1 MEPLLRDGSITPT
14 VDTLTKGLLRT
25 LLVLLHDFP
34 DYLSENH
41 FTLCNLIPPG
51 CVQLKNLVLSAFP
64 RLKRLPD
71 PFMQGLKLE
80 SIIENKDPPRLSV
93 NVVSILDN
101 VKIRAPLDKY
111 LQSLA
116 PEDFLRRLV
125 DRIKIV
131 PLENGVQNGHVPVQ
145 EKRPHYNVDLLNAI
159 VLYVGMQAIKVAQK
173 NEETGVLIFD
183 AKSPHMGLFTAL
195 NAEFD
200 IEGSLFNNYANAGRY
215 HFLSA
220 IANQLRYPNSHTYYF
235 SCAILELFS
244 QEDSPPN
251 TYEQITRVLLER
263 IVCNRPHPVHPR
275 FNVAD
280 YSGACLSRLLA
291 F

>member
-1 MEPLLRDGSITPT
+1 VFTRLLASMFKFMEPRLRDESITPT
-14 VDTLTKGLLRT
+14 VDALTKGLLRT

-64 RLKRLPD
+64 RMKRLPD

-80 SIIENKDPPRLSV
+80 NITENKDPPRLTV
-93 NVVSILDN
+93 NLASILDSL
-101 VKIRAPLDKY
+101 KIRAPLDKY
-111 LQSLA
+111 LNTPI
-116 PEDFLRRLV
+116 PEDFPRRLV
-125 DRIKIV
+125 DRIKIL
-131 PLENGVQNGHVPVQ
+131 PMENGVHNGVGSVK
-145 EKRPHYNVDLLNAI
+145 ERRPHYNVGLLNAV
-159 VLYVGMQAIKVAQK
+159 VLYVGMQAIEVAQK

-183 AKSPHMGLFTAL
+183 AKSSQMELFSAL
-195 NAEFD
+195 NAELD
-200 IEGSLFNNYANAGRY
+200 IEGFLPFFSVTNSGRY

-235 SCAILELFS
+235 SCVILELFS

-251 TYEQITRVLLER
+251 ANEQITRVLLER
-263 IVCNRPHPVHPR
+263 IVCNRPHPVIP
-275 FNVAD
+275 A
-280 YSGACLSRLLA
+280 
-291 F
+291 

>member
-1 MEPLLRDGSITPT
+1 MEPRLRDGSITPT
-14 VDTLTKGLLRT
+14 VDALTKGLLRT

-64 RLKRLPD
+64 RMKRLPD
-71 PFMQGLKLE
+71 PFMQGLVLE
-80 SIIENKDPPRLSV
+80 NIPENKDPPRVSV
-93 NVVSILDN
+93 KLPAVLD
-101 VKIRAPLDKY
+101 VLKIRAPLDLY
-111 LQSLA
+111 LQTGV
-116 PEDFLRRLV
+116 PTDFPRKLV

-131 PLENGVQNGHVPVQ
+131 PMENGVHNGTGPLKD
-145 EKRPHYNVDLLNAI
+145 KRVHCNVDLLNAI
-159 VLYVGMQAIKVAQK
+159 VLYVGMQAIDLAQR
-173 NEETGVLIFD
+173 NEETGILIFN
-183 AKSPHMGLFTAL
+183 AKSPQMGLFTAL
-195 NAEFD
+195 NAELD
-200 IEGSLFNNYANAGRY
+200 IEGSSSNSLVLISGRY

-244 QEDSPPN
+244 QEDSPNHPYQQI

-263 IVCNRPHPVHPR
+263 IVCNRPHPVP
-275 FNVAD
+275 NSD
-280 YSGACLSRLLA
+280 DND
-291 F
+291 

>member
-1 MEPLLRDGSITPT
+1 

-64 RLKRLPD
+64 RAKRLPD

-80 SIIENKDPPRLSV
+80 NIVEHKDPPALAV
-93 NVVSILDN
+93 NIPAILDSL
-101 VKIRAPLDKY
+101 KIRAPLDKY
-111 LQSLA
+111 LQSHS
-116 PEDFLRRLV
+116 PEDLPRKLLE
-125 DRIKIV
+125 RIRTG
-131 PLENGVQNGHVPVQ
+131 PMENGIQNGIASAKQ
-145 EKRPHYNVDLLNAI
+145 RPHYNVDLLNAI
-159 VLYVGMQAIKVAQK
+159 VLYVGMQAIDASQK

-183 AKSPHMGLFTAL
+183 PSSPQMKLFTTL
-195 NAEFD
+195 NAELD
-200 IEGSLFNNYANAGRY
+200 IEGYILLPLILTDAGRY

-235 SCAILELFS
+235 SCVSLELFS
-244 QEDSPPN
+244 QEDCTPI
-251 TYEQITRVLLER
+251 TCEQITRVLLER
-263 IVCNRPHPVHPR
+263 IVCNRPHPVSHS
-275 FNVAD
+275 FD
-280 YSGACLSRLLA
+280 HC
-291 F
+291 